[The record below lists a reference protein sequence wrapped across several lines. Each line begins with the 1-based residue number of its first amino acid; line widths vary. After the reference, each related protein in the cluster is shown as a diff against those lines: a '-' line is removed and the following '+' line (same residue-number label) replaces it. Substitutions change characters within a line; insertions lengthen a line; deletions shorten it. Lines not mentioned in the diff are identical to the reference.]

1 MTGIV
6 RARYSLE
13 FKQEAVRL
21 VRGGQS
27 LTSVSRGLGVS
38 AQSID
43 NWVKAD
49 AVGGLKEAKGK
60 PVNADQ
66 MEIARL
72 KAELARMRMKHDIL
86 KKRRWVQPATPY
98 LAFRY
103 ALRLDP
109 PAAQSL
115 EQGPRHT
122 YQSKASI
129 MRRYV
134 QEGVGNEVK
143 AVTKVYYSPLS

>member
-1 MTGIV
+1 MTKTTQ
-6 RARYSLE
+6 RARYTLE

-27 LTSVSRGLGVS
+27 LSSVSRGLGVS

-60 PVNADQ
+60 PVSAEQ

-72 KAELARMRMKHDIL
+72 KAELVKTRMERDIL
-86 KKRRWVQPATPY
+86 KKATAY
-98 LAFRY
+98 FARES
-103 ALRLDP
+103 R
-109 PAAQSL
+109 
-115 EQGPRHT
+115 
-122 YQSKASI
+122 
-129 MRRYV
+129 
-134 QEGVGNEVK
+134 
-143 AVTKVYYSPLS
+143 

>member
-1 MTGIV
+1 MTGIM
-6 RARYSLE
+6 RARYTLE

-21 VRGGQS
+21 VGGGQS
-27 LTSVSRGLGVS
+27 LSSVARGLGVS

-72 KAELARMRMKHDIL
+72 KAELLKMRMERDIL
-86 KKRRWVQPATPY
+86 KKAAVGSIGQRNGSLQHIGRR
-98 LAFRY
+98 
-103 ALRLDP
+103 
-109 PAAQSL
+109 L
-115 EQGPRHT
+115 EAKGFARPR
-122 YQSKASI
+122 I
-129 MRRYV
+129 EL
-134 QEGVGNEVK
+134 EGDCV
-143 AVTKVYYSPLS
+143 